1 MPKRLLVELLRVQP
15 REAEVLAAR
24 LRSAR
29 IDVSLGADP
38 IYESLNFADGVP
50 VLVAKRTGL
59 RRLGFWLNQPR
70 LARAYAGLHVLLSR

>member
-1 MPKRLLVELLRVQP
+1 VTEAISMPKRLLVELLRVQP

-24 LRSAR
+24 LRFAG

-50 VLVAKRTGL
+50 VLVAEKDRAEAA
-59 RRLGFWLNQPR
+59 RI
-70 LARAYAGLHVLLSR
+70 LAEPTATA

>member
-24 LRSAR
+24 LRSAGTKCL
-29 IDVSLGADP
+29 SEP
-38 IYESLNFADGVP
+38 IPSMNHSTSQTGCP
-50 VLVAKRTGL
+50 SSSPKRTGL

-70 LARAYAGLHVLLSR
+70 RHRAYAGLHFLLSR